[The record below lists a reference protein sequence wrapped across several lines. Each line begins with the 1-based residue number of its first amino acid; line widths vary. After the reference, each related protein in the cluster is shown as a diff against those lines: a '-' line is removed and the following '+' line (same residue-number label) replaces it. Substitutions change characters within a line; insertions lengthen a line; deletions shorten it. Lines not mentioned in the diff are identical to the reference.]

1 MTAAAVAFNPFTP
14 NAIRSADS
22 TLLKAMLDDP
32 VQFREAPALVGTV
45 DPAGKGWLEV
55 NPLAGSSGAKAKAA
69 GKQQQQQGANGHV
82 SRPPFAPRRRARPR
96 ASAVTSRAVV
106 ALAAQLTDA

>member
-82 SRPPFAPRRRARPR
+82 SRPPFAP
-96 ASAVTSRAVV
+96 
-106 ALAAQLTDA
+106 

>member
-1 MTAAAVAFNPFTP
+1 MTAAAAAIPFNPFTP
-14 NAIRSADS
+14 AAIRSADS

-55 NPLAGSSGAKAKAA
+55 NPLPGSSGAKAKVAAPA
-69 GKQQQQQGANGHV
+69 GKLQKGANDHV
-82 SRPPFAPRRRARPR
+82 SF
-96 ASAVTSRAVV
+96 
-106 ALAAQLTDA
+106 ALAPCLVRGQMRLLSSSLGEG

>member
-1 MTAAAVAFNPFTP
+1 MTTAAVAFNPFTP

-22 TLLKAMLDDP
+22 SLLKAMLDDP

-55 NPLAGSSGAKAKAA
+55 NPLPGSSGAKAKAA
-69 GKQQQQQGANGHV
+69 GKQQQQQGAKAHV
-82 SRPPFAPRRRARPR
+82 SAFPVRPCRA
-96 ASAVTSRAVV
+96 
-106 ALAAQLTDA
+106 